1 MYEEGWSF
9 QGTRHN
15 KSNIYTPEVFWEQME
30 ECKAADYA
38 NILYIRMLWKDL
50 EPEEGK
56 YAWIYNEQYK
66 WYIQK
71 AKDKGLKLAFRVFFH
86 GVDGVPSYVYEA
98 GATESPI
105 DDEGKTQPY
114 YDNPVFLEK
123 LDKFVEAFAK
133 EYDNPDDVEMVTL
146 DGGISLSVRNDASFV
161 VGDSLSIYEHQS
173 TVCPNMALRSL
184 IYFVAV
190 IKERISG
197 RHNGSS
203 DNDEN
208 STVVRDGRNLYG
220 KSLVKIPTPKFVVF
234 YNGAQKQPEK
244 MTQYLSDSFE
254 QKTDDPELEL
264 KCKVYNINYGK
275 NRAIMEK
282 CRWLD
287 EYMMFVDKVREYHR
301 SKDEDDLEA
310 DINKAID
317 YCIENDVLKEFLL
330 ERRGEVT
337 KVMALDYTFDKQLEM
352 ERADAWKEG
361 RVAMSKLMN
370 KLLDDG
376 NIEEARRVTEDAEYC
391 ERLMK
396 EYGII

>member
-1 MYEEGWSF
+1 MAGNREY
-9 QGTRHN
+9 
-15 KSNIYTPEVFWEQME
+15 KSDVFSMLMQDKRRALE
-30 ECKAADYA
+30 
-38 NILYIRMLWKDL
+38 LYNAI
-50 EPEEGK
+50 
-56 YAWIYNEQYK
+56 NN
-66 WYIQK
+66 
-71 AKDKGLKLAFRVFFH
+71 
-86 GVDGVPSYVYEA
+86 
-98 GATESPI
+98 T
-105 DDEGKTQPY
+105 
-114 YDNPVFLEK
+114 
-123 LDKFVEAFAK
+123 

-161 VGDSLSIYEHQS
+161 FGDSLSIYEHQS

-287 EYMMFVDKVREYHR
+287 EYMMFVDKVREYHLSLIHISEPTR
-301 SKDEDDLEA
+301 H
-310 DINKAID
+310 
-317 YCIENDVLKEFLL
+317 
-330 ERRGEVT
+330 
-337 KVMALDYTFDKQLEM
+337 
-352 ERADAWKEG
+352 
-361 RVAMSKLMN
+361 
-370 KLLDDG
+370 
-376 NIEEARRVTEDAEYC
+376 
-391 ERLMK
+391 
-396 EYGII
+396 